1 MPPDRVLDESPRER
15 EILEIIYAAGPLSVA
30 EVRDHMKN
38 APGYSAVRTMLTR
51 LVAKGY
57 LRYKREG
64 LRYVYS
70 PVKQKE
76 SVRKEAL
83 QRVLHTYFGGSIT
96 QAVNALLDERSG
108 AITPDEE
115 REIKKRLAAARKEGK

>member
-15 EILEIIYAAGPLSVA
+15 EILKIIYAAGPLSVA
-30 EVRDHMKN
+30 EVRERMKSP
-38 APGYSAVRTMLTR
+38 PGYSAVRTMLTR
-51 LVAKGY
+51 IVAKGY
-57 LRYKREG
+57 LRYRQDG

-76 SVRKEAL
+76 SVSKEAL
-83 QRVLHTYFGGSIT
+83 QRVLDTYFDGSIA

-115 REIKKRLAAARKEGK
+115 REIRKRLAAARKEGK